1 MPPYGATRTTR
12 SDCDSSI
19 GSSFFKHIN
28 SHDSET
34 LGTMGHD
41 DDNLSVQTPSVAEES
56 VASDS
61 MCSSAVQSSSMNS
74 STNRTSVFD
83 DEVSVSTPS
92 VVSERSQSFRS
103 AAPSIRSVQT
113 PSVHEDDDMMD
124 QSVFGSV
131 INSVIHSIYGKK
143 DKNVSKYKGG
153 FEEPI
158 IELDASDDYDEEDA
172 ASQVVEEEFDEFM
185 NEFTEKSVDIMRK
198 RSTGLIQVM
207 STLDQGNDEEDN
219 VEDQIDPFETNTPD
233 MLFDDKVVEQKYK
246 QNVDDRS
253 VQSGWSKSTR
263 MSRRS
268 SRSRLV
274 ATGLKGLG
282 RRGSRSMSPSPMESK
297 FASMLQSNDDEASIA
312 ISIDSSQPS
321 TNAKTPFKNS
331 KSKFVNRGV
340 SNVTKADLDV
350 RRDLELL
357 LSVKKYNEMLDL
369 INENPKLIAI
379 QASQPSGK
387 TFLHVIASMAVPP
400 PETVILKVV
409 AVDTSLVTVTDNN
422 NNTPL
427 HYASQHVRKGNMH
440 AFTVLLK
447 FHPMGACE
455 QNSEG
460 DLPLHI
466 VASNSSHGAEEAAHL
481 LLETNPKAITEP
493 NNKGKVRITLMVYS
507 DVNLFKTYFLYL

>member
-1 MPPYGATRTTR
+1 MPPYGTTSTAR
-12 SDCDSSI
+12 SDDCDSSI
-19 GSSFFKHIN
+19 GSSFFKDIN
-28 SHDSET
+28 SHDSQT

-61 MCSSAVQSSSMNS
+61 MCSSAVQSSMNS
-74 STNRTSVFD
+74 SANRASVFD

-103 AAPSIRSVQT
+103 AAPRIRSVQT
-113 PSVHEDDDMMD
+113 PSVHEDNDMD

-131 INSVIHSIYGKK
+131 IHSVIHTMYGKK
-143 DKNVSKYKGG
+143 DKNDSKYKGG
-153 FEEPI
+153 YEEPI
-158 IELDASDDYDEEDA
+158 IDLDASEDYDEENA
-172 ASQVVEEEFDEFM
+172 ASQVVEEEFDHFM
-185 NEFTEKSVDIMRK
+185 NEFNEKSVDIMRK

-207 STLDQGNDEEDN
+207 STLDKGNDEEDN
-219 VEDQIDPFETNTPD
+219 EEDRIDPFETYTPD
-233 MLFDDKVVEQKYK
+233 MLFDEKVVEQKYN
-246 QNVDDRS
+246 QNVDDSS

-282 RRGSRSMSPSPMESK
+282 RRGSRSMSPSPMKSK

-312 ISIDSSQPS
+312 ISIDSSQPP
-321 TNAKTPFKNS
+321 TDTKTPFKNS
-331 KSKFVNRGV
+331 KNKFVNRGV
-340 SNVTKADLDV
+340 SNVTKADLDK

-357 LSVKKYNEMLDL
+357 LSVKKYEEMLEL

-379 QASQPSGK
+379 QTNQPSGK

-455 QNSEG
+455 HNSDG

-493 NNKGKVRITLMVYS
+493 NSKGKVRIILMVYS
-507 DVNLFKTYFLYL
+507 DFNLFKTDFLRL